1 MSPRR
6 RPLART
12 ANLVAALLALAVLGQ
27 LAWHGGGPLPALGPM
42 LEPTTGVW
50 AGAANA
56 ELPRDGTLRLRGLRA
71 PVRVVFEPGGVPHVR
86 AASRHDLWLAFG
98 YLHAR
103 FRLFEMDLARR
114 QASGRLAEVL
124 GPDQVAS
131 DELELRLGLRHTAEA
146 AWAELRPGD
155 PAREALLAYADG
167 VNDRIAEARDG
178 HRLPSFF
185 TLLGYQPQPWT
196 PVDSLVVQGNETQLL
211 TFDDSALIN
220 QILSDRLG
228 AARAADW
235 FPVQPPNQA
244 LPYDPGP
251 YAGAARAGSGGR
263 PRPPAAIAG
272 VEGLHRQ
279 LRAVPQVRSAGD
291 PGNSNAWAVD
301 GSLTA
306 SGKPLLAGDP
316 HLPLSLPSIWFQIDA
331 DAPGYQVSGVS
342 IPGLPGVVIGR
353 NRHVAWSLTSVE
365 NQATF
370 FYAERTDRAH
380 PGRYFW
386 RGAWRPL
393 RNRVE
398 RLKVKGEADRRVVVP
413 VTVHGPVLTRRH
425 LTVAVD
431 WLGAEPSPDL
441 RVLLRVGQ
449 AASGAEVREALRDWA
464 SPSQAFVYADDG
476 GHIGVVAAG
485 RYPTFAK
492 GVDPS
497 RVLPGTGEADLTGS
511 IPFEAIPQAHDPP
524 SHMVVTANQR
534 PVGPGYPWY
543 IGTSLVLFGP
553 SYRAAGIT
561 RALQGRTG
569 LTMADMRAI
578 QLRTIDPL
586 ATSLLP
592 WLLRA
597 LPPGGADQLQ
607 GRMRALLAAW
617 DRDMREDSAAAA
629 VWGTFW
635 DHYLDEV
642 FGPWWRAKGLQAA
655 GVSLDELAPRLT
667 PTLETWTL
675 RDPDGPSLRAPDG
688 ARRSAEDLARRA
700 FAGAAAELRRRLGPD
715 PTRWRWGSLNRLQIA
730 SLSEIDSLGY
740 GPAPRGGDERTVNV
754 NAGPLATDGPSWRF
768 IADLGSGAAAGI
780 YPGGQSED
788 PASPWYRNGIDDWW
802 EGRDRPLRTLDQAAA
817 LGGSVTWS
825 LRP

>member
-1 MSPRR
+1 VTVPPGEGAGVSPRR

-12 ANLVAALLALAVLGQ
+12 VNLVAALLALAVLGQ
-27 LAWHGGGPLPALGPM
+27 LAWRGGGPLPALGPM

-56 ELPRDGTLRLRGLRA
+56 EPPRDDTLRLRGLHA
-71 PVRVVFEPGGVPHVR
+71 PVRVVFEPDGVPHVR
-86 AASRHDLWLAFG
+86 AASQHDLWLAFG

-114 QASGRLAEVL
+114 QASGRLAEIL
-124 GPDQVAS
+124 GPDQIAS

-146 AWAELRPGD
+146 AWAELGPGD
-155 PAREALLAYADG
+155 PAREALSAYADG
-167 VNDRIAEARDG
+167 VNDRIAEARDS
-178 HRLPSFF
+178 HQLPSFF

-196 PVDSLVVQGNETQLL
+196 PVDSLVVQGNEIQ
-211 TFDDSALIN
+211 
-220 QILSDRLG
+220 
-228 AARAADW
+228 
-235 FPVQPPNQA
+235 
-244 LPYDPGP
+244 
-251 YAGAARAGSGGR
+251 
-263 PRPPAAIAG
+263 
-272 VEGLHRQ
+272 
-279 LRAVPQVRSAGD
+279 
-291 PGNSNAWAVD
+291 
-301 GSLTA
+301 
-306 SGKPLLAGDP
+306 LLAGDP

-353 NRHVAWSLTSVE
+353 NRHVAWSLTNVE
-365 NQATF
+365 NQAAF

-380 PGRYFW
+380 PGQYLW

-393 RNRVE
+393 RSRVE
-398 RLKVKGEADRRVVVP
+398 RLKVKGEADQRVVVP

-425 LTVAVD
+425 QTVAVD
-431 WLGAEPSPDL
+431 WLGAEPSPDV

-497 RVLPGTGEADLTGS
+497 RVLPGTGEADPTGS

-524 SHMVVTANQR
+524 THMVVTANQR

-543 IGTSLVLFGP
+543 IGTTLVFFG
-553 SYRAAGIT
+553 SSHRAAGIT

-592 WLLRA
+592 WLLGA
-597 LPPGGADQLQ
+597 LPRSADELQ

-617 DRDMREDSAAAA
+617 DHDMREDSAAAA

-655 GVSLDELAPRLT
+655 GVSLDELATRLT
-667 PTLETWTL
+667 PTLEAWTL
-675 RDPDGPSLRAPDG
+675 RDPDGPSLWAPDG
-688 ARRSAEDLARRA
+688 TRRSAEDLARRA

-740 GPAPRGGDERTVNV
+740 GPEPRGGDARTVNV
-754 NAGPLATDGPSWRF
+754 NAGPLATSGPSWRF

-802 EGRDRPLRTLDQAAA
+802 EGRDRPLRTLEQAAA
-817 LGGSVTWS
+817 AAGSVTWS